1 MIDDQLHPWKKLGEP
16 VLKEMLIP
24 RPMPDD
30 SVGHLG
36 LELWTYAAMMAP
48 AHLRSLGEPRLHF
61 QKLNN
66 EWLAEISDL
75 ENHLGPDATLE
86 ELEAGEAQIR
96 LQRPWAT
103 PELAHPIWDGTS
115 DDVELDM
122 EMAPELVLSTLEQYR
137 QLRHKPIPEI
147 VSAIGMERLEVAV
160 MLLEDNGKEIL
171 AQISQSVLRSEP
183 SGRPTSSGD

>member
-1 MIDDQLHPWKKLGEP
+1 MIDAQLHPWNSVGEP

-61 QKLNN
+61 TKLND

-75 ENHLGPDATLE
+75 ESRLRPGASLD
-86 ELEAGEAQIR
+86 ELEAGEVQIR
-96 LQRPWAT
+96 QRRPWAT
-103 PELAHPIWDGTS
+103 PELVHPIWDGTS
-115 DDVELDM
+115 DNVELEM
-122 EMAPELVLSTLEQYR
+122 EMAPVL
-137 QLRHKPIPEI
+137 
-147 VSAIGMERLEVAV
+147 GLEVAV
-160 MLLEDNGKEIL
+160 MLLEHNGTEIMR
-171 AQISQSVLRSEP
+171 QIKQSVAQSDP
-183 SGRPTSSGD
+183 NGTPTSNDD